1 MRQLLFKREFLA
13 AIREGRKTTTLRRWK
28 SCRVAAGTT
37 ALVPGVGKLRITS
50 CDRIDLKSLK
60 PADARADGFSSL
72 TELRKVLQELYPDQ
86 AHDGRQWYRV
96 AFEVISVLP
105 QKTKPPIAR
114 PLHKK
119 RKANAHLPRL
129 DKKLLAKRIRAEL
142 DKVVRQTGSLFGL

>member
-1 MRQLLFKREFLA
+1 MPQLLFKREFQA

-28 SCRVAAGTT
+28 SCRLAAGAT

-72 TELRKVLQELYPDQ
+72 AELRRVLQELYPDQ
-86 AHDGRQWYRV
+86 AHDGRQWYRI

-105 QKTKPPIAR
+105 PKTKANIATPIR
-114 PLHKK
+114 KR
-119 RKANAHLPRL
+119 RKATAHLPGP
-129 DKKLLAKRIRAEL
+129 DKKLLASRIRAEL